1 MQRRRMALNKFRKG
15 ASAIPP
21 LPLRVGGGPDAL
33 ARARAAQTPPGAL
46 AATSGLFLKR
56 MLRVSDEE
64 NAAKVA
70 DELADKL
77 AKLPP
82 QWAGPSADGALFES
96 SLEDAMGESLAY
108 FAGGDARGGRGN
120 VSPLFV
126 LMNM

>member
-1 MQRRRMALNKFRKG
+1 M
-15 ASAIPP
+15 
-21 LPLRVGGGPDAL
+21 
-33 ARARAAQTPPGAL
+33 RARSRPSLCASEGALTRSHGHARRNLPGAL